1 MTMKK
6 IIRTITLA
14 LTVFAMLYACENV
27 EQSDQ
32 YQALQSRVDSLQN
45 VNKQLKK
52 NYNETLDL
60 LNEIET
66 GFNDISESERSLV
79 ALSLENQADTVSQ
92 RDVVLNE
99 MERVKNKIAEQ
110 QDRIDNLSKQLAS
123 SNAKNKTLTA
133 TINRMQKELDE
144 KTQVIADLQRTVST
158 QREQISKLTGTVTD
172 LEKDVA
178 GLKDQSASQQATIKQ
193 QDKDFHTVSYIC
205 GTEEELI
212 EWGLF
217 GKNGIFDRGRLL
229 DLSNTAADFKS
240 FDRRRVHTIPTN
252 GKRIKLLTNH
262 PEGSYTI
269 TLEDDGTESIQID
282 DIDTFWSISRYLV
295 VRVKR

>member
-1 MTMKK
+1 MKK
-6 IIRTITLA
+6 IIGTITLA
-14 LTVFAMLYACENV
+14 LTVFAVLNACENV

-52 NYNETLDL
+52 NYNETLEL

-66 GFNDISESERSLV
+66 GFNDISESERSLI

-110 QDRIDNLSKQLAS
+110 QDRIDNLGKQLAS

-144 KTQVIADLQRTVST
+144 KTQVIADLQRTVNT
-158 QREQISKLTGTVTD
+158 QREQISKLTGTVTG

-178 GLKDQSASQQATIKQ
+178 GLKEQSASQQATIKQ
-193 QDKDFHTVSYIC
+193 QDKDFNTVSYIC

-262 PEGSYTI
+262 PEDSYTI
-269 TLEDDGTESIQID
+269 TLEDDGTESIQIE

>member
-1 MTMKK
+1 MKK
-6 IIRTITLA
+6 IFYSFSILLA
-14 LTVFAMLYACENV
+14 AASMLVSCQNV
-27 EQSDQ
+27 ENSDQ
-32 YQALQSRVDSLQN
+32 YLALQNRVDSLQN

-52 NYNETLDL
+52 NYNETLEL

-66 GFNDISESERSLV
+66 GFNDISESERSLI
-79 ALSLENQADTVSQ
+79 ALSLENQADTLSQ

-110 QDRIDNLSKQLAS
+110 QDRIDNLSKQLAG

-144 KTQVIADLQRTVST
+144 KTAVIADLQRTVSS
-158 QREQISKLTGTVTD
+158 QREQISKLTGTVSN

-178 GLKDQSASQQATIKQ
+178 GLKDQTASQQATIKQ
-193 QDKDFHTVSYIC
+193 QDKDFNTVSYIC

-217 GKNGIFDRGRLL
+217 GKNGIFDRGKLL

-269 TLEDDGTESIQID
+269 TLEDDGTESIQIE
-282 DIDTFWSISRYLV
+282 DIDNFWSISRYLV

>member
-1 MTMKK
+1 MKT
-6 IIRTITLA
+6 IFRTITLTLA
-14 LTVFAMLYACENV
+14 AFAVLCACENV
-27 EQSDQ
+27 EKSDQ
-32 YQALQSRVDSLQN
+32 YQALLGRVDSLQN

-66 GFNDISESERSLV
+66 GFNDISESERSLI

-92 RDVVLNE
+92 RDIVLNE

-110 QDRIDNLSKQLAS
+110 QDRIDNLSKQLSS

-133 TINRMQKELDE
+133 TISRMQKELDE
-144 KTQVIADLQRTVST
+144 KTAVIADLQKTVNT
-158 QREQISKLTGTVTD
+158 QREQISKLTGTVSN

-178 GLKDQSASQQATIKQ
+178 GLKDKNASQQDIIKQ
-193 QDKDFHTVSYIC
+193 QDKDFNTVSYIC
-205 GTEEELI
+205 GTEAELI

-217 GKNGIFDRGRLL
+217 GKNGIFDRGKLL

-269 TLEDDGTESIQID
+269 TLEDDGTESIQIE
-282 DIDTFWSISRYLV
+282 DIDNFWSISRYLV

>member
-6 IIRTITLA
+6 IIGTITLA
-14 LTVFAMLYACENV
+14 LTVFAVLNACENV

-52 NYNETLDL
+52 NYNETLEL

-66 GFNDISESERSLV
+66 GFNDISESERSLI

-110 QDRIDNLSKQLAS
+110 QDRIDNLGKQLAS

-144 KTQVIADLQRTVST
+144 KTQVIADLQRTVNT
-158 QREQISKLTGTVTD
+158 QREQISKLTGTVTG

-178 GLKDQSASQQATIKQ
+178 GLKEQSASQQATIKQ
-193 QDKDFHTVSYIC
+193 QDKDFNTVSYIC

-262 PEGSYTI
+262 PEDSYTI
-269 TLEDDGTESIQID
+269 TLEDDGTESIQIE